1 MSSEKPK
8 KVRLTFKL
16 DFKREGVLCC
26 NCYIMRVSLT
36 SCHILAVFFY
46 LLDQG
51 KVTSPLKQMEKICLS
66 ASCGNLISPNS
77 CLTLHKHEVR
87 ESPISNQSCR
97 LTFPAN
103 CARWADL
110 EGVVEEHHHH
120 RARGDEGL
128 MCSCL
133 CPLMPFPIRCTA
145 ESCDLSHR
153 KSADTCRRKLY
164 FNTIPLRAANV
175 FECMCDDDDDDGGGP
190 VCYYSILL
198 FLRF

>member
-1 MSSEKPK
+1 MCTAGSASLEVVSKERSLP
-8 KVRLTFKL
+8 RLVFSKAL
-16 DFKREGVLCC
+16 KSGIDFQAYEREGFLCC

-36 SCHILAVFFY
+36 PCHMLDVFFY
-46 LLDQG
+46 LLIQG
-51 KVTSPLKQMEKICLS
+51 KVMSPLKQMEKICLP

-77 CLTLHKHEVR
+77 CLALYKHEVR

-103 CARWADL
+103 CARGAGL
-110 EGVVEEHHHH
+110 VEEHHHH
-120 RARGDEGL
+120 HRAGGAEGL

-153 KSADTCRRKLY
+153 KSADTCSRKLY
-164 FNTIPLRAANV
+164 FN
-175 FECMCDDDDDDGGGP
+175 
-190 VCYYSILL
+190 SIKG
-198 FLRF
+198 